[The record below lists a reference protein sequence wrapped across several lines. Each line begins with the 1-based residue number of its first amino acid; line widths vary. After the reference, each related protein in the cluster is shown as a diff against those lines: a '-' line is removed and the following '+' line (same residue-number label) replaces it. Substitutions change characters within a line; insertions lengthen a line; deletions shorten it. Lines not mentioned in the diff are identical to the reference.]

1 MRELGTHCTNEECH
15 EIQWSCGTNNL
26 SPLRACIRHRMAI
39 HRGGACST
47 HQTCAF
53 TAAQPH
59 RPHAYTASFLLAPR
73 AARVRPVRHSLS
85 SRISLL
91 SRALPAPSL
100 TARPRGRRPHLAP
113 RLTRGK

>member
-59 RPHAYTASFLLAPR
+59 RPHAYTASFQLCAPRVPSHSLFSDLAP
-73 AARVRPVRHSLS
+73 
-85 SRISLL
+85 L
-91 SRALPAPSL
+91 SRAPGSVAHGS
-100 TARPRGRRPHLAP
+100 AKRPPTPP
-113 RLTRGK
+113 RSSAHTR

>member
-59 RPHAYTASFLLAPR
+59 RPHAYTASFQLCRRR
-73 AARVRPVRHSLS
+73 ASRRTRC

>member
-26 SPLRACIRHRMAI
+26 SPLRAAFVIAWQYIAAAHAPHIRHAPLPPHSHTAR
-39 HRGGACST
+39 T
-47 HQTCAF
+47 HT
-53 TAAQPH
+53 
-59 RPHAYTASFLLAPR
+59 PR
-73 AARVRPVRHSLS
+73 ASSSPRRASRRTRC